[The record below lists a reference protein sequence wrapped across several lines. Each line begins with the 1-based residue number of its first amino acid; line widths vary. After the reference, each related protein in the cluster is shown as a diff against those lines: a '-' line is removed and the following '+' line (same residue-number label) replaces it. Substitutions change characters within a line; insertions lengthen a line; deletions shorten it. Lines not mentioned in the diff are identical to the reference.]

1 MVHIPDFL
9 SSVTMSALKFMK
21 LVAYHCNDD
30 IPLLQDTVKLVCAMA
45 QVQRV
50 I

>member
-1 MVHIPDFL
+1 MVHIPDL
-9 SSVTMSALKFMK
+9 LCSVTVSALKFMK
-21 LVAYHCNDD
+21 LVAYHYNND
-30 IPLLQDTVKLVCAMA
+30 IPLLQDRVKLVCVMA